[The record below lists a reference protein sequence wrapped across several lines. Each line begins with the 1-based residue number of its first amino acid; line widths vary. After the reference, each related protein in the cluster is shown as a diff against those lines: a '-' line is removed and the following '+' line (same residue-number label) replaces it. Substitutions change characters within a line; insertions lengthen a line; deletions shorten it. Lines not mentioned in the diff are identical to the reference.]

1 MNVRVLLS
9 QSEKIELNGHPMPIN
24 TGNVF
29 GRNWNLF
36 WRQKDKKHLFSDF
49 TIFRFLYDTA
59 GTLLK
64 ETKLSF

>member
-36 WRQKDKKHLFSDF
+36 WRQKYKKIKNTFSPTLQSFDF
-49 TIFRFLYDTA
+49 YMTRQELY
-59 GTLLK
+59 
-64 ETKLSF
+64 